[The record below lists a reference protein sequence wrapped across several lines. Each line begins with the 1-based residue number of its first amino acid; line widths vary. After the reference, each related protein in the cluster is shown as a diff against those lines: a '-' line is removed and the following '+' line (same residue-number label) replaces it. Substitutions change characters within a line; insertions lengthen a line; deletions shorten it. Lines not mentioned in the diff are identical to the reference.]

1 MPRAKQHHAHK
12 GAAHSQRVGN
22 FVVTHVR
29 VIAHHQRHAR
39 PRAHFFERLPH
50 FLARALL
57 DQFFE
62 LAWFGMLER
71 HAFHVFAGRHGPP
84 TETEDRRSIFPVK
97 LAPSLR
103 VARPGT
109 GNRLGRLAYSRRA
122 HPAWSLRFHSLVR
135 TKACKYY
142 TFECPAILVLHSNP
156 FISMYLWPHSRPSLP
171 FGAIL
176 LAALTVSCLLRPWS
190 WSCSWFVILKRG
202 KSRCAFH
209 AQGNPS

>member
-50 FLARALL
+50 FLARA
-57 DQFFE
+57 
-62 LAWFGMLER
+62 
-71 HAFHVFAGRHGPP
+71 
-84 TETEDRRSIFPVK
+84 
-97 LAPSLR
+97 
-103 VARPGT
+103 GT